1 MGLLNRQDA
10 KIFRQYFSEMVKLI
24 GISVGYQYVVER
36 RMTIHS
42 EDNSVLSTPIRLDVL
57 FDENPQVDTLNRLGW
72 VSEINGQKPV
82 VVNMPYNTPNLTVN
96 ARVIIESVDGV
107 ERPRVFKITQI
118 VSDLEFPDAFTCALV
133 PVFDQYTQKN
143 QYTLV
148 NHEKI
153 NQDVSDRTSR
163 DQPYNYITDAE
174 KIDNTPK
181 ENIEY
186 ENNYTFINDKNS
198 PYSG

>member
-10 KIFRQYFSEMVKLI
+10 KIFRGYFNEMVKLI
-24 GISVGYQYVVER
+24 GQSVGYQYVVKKEL
-36 RMTIHS
+36 TIHS
-42 EDNSVLSTPIRLDVL
+42 EDNSILSAPIRIDIL

-72 VSEINGQKPV
+72 VSELNQQKPIV
-82 VVNMPYNTPNLTVN
+82 INMPYNTPNLTVN
-96 ARVIIESVDGV
+96 ARVTIESVDGV
-107 ERPRVFKITQI
+107 ARPRVFKITKI
-118 VSDLEFPDAFTCALV
+118 VSDLEFPDAYTCAIV
-133 PVFDQYTQKN
+133 PVFDQYVQKN

-153 NQDVSDRTSR
+153 NQDESDRTSK
-163 DQPYNYITDAE
+163 DQPYKYVTDE
-174 KIDNTPK
+174 HNIDNTPK

-186 ENNYTFINDKNS
+186 ENKFTFINDKKS

>member
-10 KIFRQYFSEMVKLI
+10 RIFRRYFSEMVKLI
-24 GISVGYQYVVER
+24 GQSVGYQYVVEQKY
-36 RMTIHS
+36 TIHS
-42 EDNSVLSTPIRLDVL
+42 EDNSILSAPIRIDIL

-72 VSEINGQKPV
+72 VSELNEQKPIV
-82 VVNMPYNTPNLTVN
+82 INMPYNTPNLTVN
-96 ARVIIESVDGV
+96 ARVIIESVDGI
-107 ERPRVFKITQI
+107 ERPRVFRVTKI
-118 VSDLEFPDAFTCALV
+118 VSDLEFPDAYTCALV
-133 PVFDQYTQKN
+133 PVFDQYKQKN

-153 NQDVSDRTSR
+153 NQDESARTSK
-163 DQPYNYITDAE
+163 DQPYKYITE
-174 KIDNTPK
+174 QHSIDNTPK

-186 ENNYTFINDKNS
+186 ENKYTFLNEKQS

>member
-10 KIFRQYFSEMVKLI
+10 RIFRRYFSEMVKLI
-24 GISVGYQYVVER
+24 GQSVGYQYVVEQKY
-36 RMTIHS
+36 TIHS
-42 EDNSVLSTPIRLDVL
+42 EDNSILSAPIRIDIL
-57 FDENPQVDTLNRLGW
+57 FDENPQIDTLNRLGW
-72 VSEINGQKPV
+72 VSELNEQKPIV
-82 VVNMPYNTPNLTVN
+82 INMPYNTPNLTVN

-107 ERPRVFKITQI
+107 ERPRVFRITKI
-118 VSDLEFPDAFTCALV
+118 VSDLEFPDAYTCALV
-133 PVFDQYTQKN
+133 PVFDQYKQKN

-153 NQDVSDRTSR
+153 NQDESARTSK
-163 DQPYNYITDAE
+163 DQPYKYITE
-174 KIDNTPK
+174 QHSIDNTPK

-186 ENNYTFINDKNS
+186 ENKYTFLNEKQS